1 MVGSSPGKDD
11 QAMKEFAV
19 GFLFWC
25 FHGETPVSFSGGI
38 SRSGDDVE
46 VSRHACFLVGEGFN
60 TWSGHADIST
70 RGLSESCGPGFDDF
84 GLTAHNTLALL
95 ELNVGLMIHLV
106 FLV

>member
-11 QAMKEFAV
+11 QAMKDFAV

-70 RGLSESCGPGFDDF
+70 HGLSESCGPGFDDF
-84 GLTAHNTLALL
+84 GLTARNTLWR
-95 ELNVGLMIHLV
+95 
-106 FLV
+106 F